1 MLQEGQA
8 KQPAGD
14 PGGLKHPF
22 PMALSLS
29 LPAEGDLGCMWMET
43 AREERTEGE
52 TGDKTRRSGGEE
64 VCSGRLEQISEQEF
78 WGKK

>member
-29 LPAEGDLGCMWMET
+29 LPMEGDLGCMWMET
-43 AREERTEGE
+43 AQEERIEGQNLE
-52 TGDKTRRSGGEE
+52 KWGRGGKE
-64 VCSGRLEQISEQEF
+64 VCSGRLE
-78 WGKK
+78 